1 MRTNTGCKNDQTS
14 TLTGQRNGVSSTSQL
29 ESRLAGS
36 TSGFQRAGSTSTAG
50 STSGLQFRQ
59 AGSTSGLEA
68 RLAGST
74 SGFEGRVSG
83 SQRQVATVSSVQ
95 RTEEAISS
103 SSDFKR
109 PAEEVEDMANNEA
122 KRSKQQ
128 CAKQFETIVANKFL
142 SFLNLIA
149 VSPDQYTPWQERE

>member
-1 MRTNTGCKNDQTS
+1 
-14 TLTGQRNGVSSTSQL
+14 L

-36 TSGFQRAGSTSTAG
+36 TSGFERGNAGSTSGHVFRVAG
-50 STSGLQFRQ
+50 STSGLEFRL

-74 SGFEGRVSG
+74 SGFEERVSG

-109 PAEEVEDMANNEA
+109 PAEEVEDMENNEA
-122 KRSKQQ
+122 KRSRQ
-128 CAKQFETIVANKFL
+128 
-142 SFLNLIA
+142 
-149 VSPDQYTPWQERE
+149 